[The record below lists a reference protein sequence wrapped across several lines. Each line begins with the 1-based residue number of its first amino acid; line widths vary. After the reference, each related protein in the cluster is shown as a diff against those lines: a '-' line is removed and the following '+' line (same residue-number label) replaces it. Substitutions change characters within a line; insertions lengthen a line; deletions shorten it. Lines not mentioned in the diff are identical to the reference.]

1 MTEEQKQLT
10 LGQVAE
16 MKAELENNV
25 KNLLNEFVEKTGVA
39 NASVNASFEAYP
51 QLKPDGTVIYDKHDY
66 AQLRYSFNL

>member
-25 KNLLNEFVEKTGVA
+25 KNLLNEFVEKTGVV
-39 NASVNASFEAYP
+39 NASIDASFEAYP
-51 QLKPDGTVIYDKHDY
+51 QINSNGTITYDKRDCAH
-66 AQLRYSFNL
+66 LRYSFNL

>member
-10 LGQVAE
+10 IGQIAD

-25 KNLLNEFVEKTGVA
+25 KNLLNDFVERTGVV
-39 NASVNASFEAYP
+39 NASINASFEAYP
-51 QLKPDGTVIYDKHDY
+51 QLDSNGTVTYDKHNF

>member
-10 LGQVAE
+10 IGQIAE

-39 NASVNASFEAYP
+39 SASVDASFEAYP
-51 QLKPDGTVIYDKHDY
+51 QLKPDGTVIYDKHDC
-66 AQLRYSFNL
+66 ARLRYSFGW

>member
-25 KNLLNEFVEKTGVA
+25 KNLLNEFVEKTGV
-39 NASVNASFEAYP
+39 VNASIDASFEVYP
-51 QLKPDGTVIYDKHDY
+51 QLNSNGTVTYDKRDY
-66 AQLRYSFNL
+66 AHLRYSFNL

>member
-25 KNLLNEFVEKTGVA
+25 MNLLNEFVEKTGVV
-39 NASVNASFEAYP
+39 NASIEASFEAYP
-51 QLKPDGTVIYDKHDY
+51 QLNSNGTVRYDKRDY
-66 AQLRYSFNL
+66 AHLRYSFNL